1 MGESSRIGTNLAGY
15 RIESL
20 VGRGGMSVVYLAEHD
35 RLRRKVA
42 LKVMAPA
49 LSQDDSFRRRFEQES
64 QRAAELEHPSIIPIY
79 DAGEAEGLLYI
90 AMRYVDGPD
99 LKRLL
104 VRDGPLNLGR
114 ALFALEQVADA
125 LDAAHER
132 NLIHRDVK
140 PSNILIAEPS
150 DHVFLTDFGIVKHT
164 ESKGLTKT
172 GFFIGTPDYAPPEL
186 IEGLPVDART
196 DVYSLAAVLFE
207 SLTGRAP
214 FSRAIEA
221 SIMHA
226 HLVEPPPKLTDA
238 RPDLPKSL
246 NTVIATGMAKAK
258 DDRYSSCEELIT
270 AARNAALK
278 RHTTTLQTAGERS
291 GGSAE
296 AAHPSSPPSQQSEP
310 MPAAPPVPVAPP
322 EPAAPPG
329 PLPVPVA
336 SASAS
341 EPPASPVMRRPSPW
355 LLALIAA
362 AAAAIGAAGAGV
374 GVYFTTRTTS
384 SNSASPAAPATAAA
398 SVPITTAAPGSTESE
413 LEHVV
418 PKPLWKDCRVE
429 KSVVPGAA
437 ESAVCIPS
445 TTAQTFF
452 PIRWDISR
460 FADRASLNKAY
471 ESELAREKTAGNAHV
486 TPTGRCDGAGWNG
499 EGEWLFSAGRPG
511 GQRFCYFEGDF
522 SVFVWSHPASPS
534 EPDEPNTLI
543 RTRAGSTDQGR
554 LFAWWRF
561 WRNHIG
567 EPVGGKS

>member
-1 MGESSRIGTNLAGY
+1 
-15 RIESL
+15 
-20 VGRGGMSVVYLAEHD
+20 MSIVYLAEHD

-49 LSQDDSFRRRFEQES
+49 LSQDDSFRRRFEHES

-79 DAGEAEGLLYI
+79 DAGESEGLLYI

-104 VRDGPLNLGR
+104 ARDGPLNLGR
-114 ALFALEQVADA
+114 ALFTLEQVADA

-132 NLIHRDVK
+132 NLIHRDIK

-150 DHVFLTDFGIVKHT
+150 DAVFLTDFGIVKHT

-196 DVYSLAAVLFE
+196 DVYSLTAVLYE
-207 SLTGRAP
+207 CLTGKAP
-214 FSRAIEA
+214 FSRQVEA
-221 SIMHA
+221 SVMHA
-226 HLVEPPPKLTDA
+226 HLVEPPPRLTDA

-246 NTVIATGMAKAK
+246 NSVITSGMAKAK
-258 DDRYSSCEELIT
+258 DDRFPSCEELIA
-270 AARNAALK
+270 AARAAALK
-278 RHTTTLQTAGERS
+278 RHKTTLHADTASNGDSVAGDSGEATRR
-291 GGSAE
+291 
-296 AAHPSSPPSQQSEP
+296 PPAGPAQQSEVAAAP
-310 MPAAPPVPVAPP
+310 VVGVRPEEGASLEAARPEPVSASVAAAPPAHAPPPAPVA
-322 EPAAPPG
+322 
-329 PLPVPVA
+329 
-336 SASAS
+336 
-341 EPPASPVMRRPSPW
+341 RRQSPW

-362 AAAAIGAAGAGV
+362 VAGAIGAAGAGV
-374 GVYFTTRTTS
+374 GVYFATRTTS
-384 SNSASPAAPATAAA
+384 STSASATAPAAAQASVPVSAAA
-398 SVPITTAAPGSTESE
+398 SGAREPE

-429 KSVVPGAA
+429 QAVVVGAA
-437 ESAVCIPS
+437 DSAVCIPS

-460 FADRASLNKAY
+460 FEDRASLNKAY
-471 ESELAREKTAGNAHV
+471 ASELAKEKAAGAQVAPN
-486 TPTGRCDGAGWNG
+486 GRCDGAGWNG
-499 EGEWLFSAGRPG
+499 EGKWFFSAGRPG
-511 GQRFCYFEGDF
+511 GERFCYFEGDF

-534 EPDEPNTLI
+534 EPDEPNTLM
-543 RTRAGSTDQGR
+543 RARAGSTDQGR

-567 EPVGGKS
+567 EPQGGKS